1 MLSTACTRFL
11 LEGAAFIS
19 ANAHPVTTDNFLRE
33 IIDAQGED
41 EEDKANHEERAI
53 MNAAAH
59 YLAHFLRD
67 NSRHGVDRL
76 EKCAQTLR
84 EIGNGDAISGAKQ
97 HHHRL
102 AKYAAQ
108 NERTP

>member
-11 LEGAAFIS
+11 LEGSALIS
-19 ANAHPVTTDNFLRE
+19 TNAHPVTTDNFLRE

-41 EEDKANHEERAI
+41 EEDKANHEECTI

-76 EKCAQTLR
+76 EKCAQTLS
-84 EIGNGDAISGAKQ
+84 EIGNGDAIPSAKQ
-97 HHHRL
+97 DHHRL
-102 AKYAAQ
+102 ANDAAQ
-108 NERTP
+108 TEQHR